1 MCLSYDSCYGW
12 ELPNDLEQKNTLT
25 PHLMDPDICYIL
37 FKVIL
42 SESTITEQK
51 KTITVSD
58 ERHLYYSGQHG
69 NQPKYTCA
77 PWC

>member
-1 MCLSYDSCYGW
+1 MCLSHDSFYGW

-51 KTITVSD
+51 KTNHS
-58 ERHLYYSGQHG
+58 L
-69 NQPKYTCA
+69 
-77 PWC
+77 

>member
-1 MCLSYDSCYGW
+1 MCLSHDSCYGW

-51 KTITVSD
+51 KNNHS
-58 ERHLYYSGQHG
+58 L
-69 NQPKYTCA
+69 
-77 PWC
+77 